1 MRSLSYNKQV
11 KFVGHMIITE
21 GVEAHQSKVEAIL
34 NMPAPTDAHRVQ
46 RWFIQIPPKSCQ
58 WFTADTRAN
67 QKTCGLEL
75 VGRMWGSIYYSEEED
90 YRGSFARLF

>member
-1 MRSLSYNKQV
+1 MLTDEKSVLQQTQV
-11 KFVGHMIITE
+11 KFVGHMITTE

-58 WFTADTRAN
+58 WFTADMRAN
-67 QKTCGLEL
+67 QKKYGLEL
-75 VGRMWGSIYYSEEED
+75 VCRMWGSIH
-90 YRGSFARLF
+90 

>member
-1 MRSLSYNKQV
+1 MLTDEKSVLQQTQV
-11 KFVGHMIITE
+11 KFVGHMITTE
-21 GVEAHQSKVEAIL
+21 GVEAIL

-67 QKTCGLEL
+67 QKKYGLEL
-75 VGRMWGSIYYSEEED
+75 VCWMWGTIH
-90 YRGSFARLF
+90 

>member
-1 MRSLSYNKQV
+1 MLTDEKSVLQQTQV
-11 KFVGHMIITE
+11 KFVGHMITTE

-58 WFTADTRAN
+58 WFTVDTRAN
-67 QKTCGLEL
+67 QKNYGLEL
-75 VGRMWGSIYYSEEED
+75 VCRMCGSIH
-90 YRGSFARLF
+90 